1 MNDLNTIRNEIRTAN
16 KTVSE
21 LTRDLRRHK
30 LRRDEINSDIDKYMK
45 LPRHSDS
52 LTLRELKEKL
62 DATDA
67 KIKGLS
73 RDLETAKKQEE
84 QLIKKFASLRD
95 KRRDA
100 VLSTIRELIRKRDAS
115 IAAATEADKE
125 LAEAIDEAEKQNY
138 FLNRFPV
145 LRDGMKI
152 TFNEI
157 SSNWQTVI
165 FSQKTINIAGVEEKV
180 L

>member
-125 LAEAIDEAEKQNY
+125 LAKAIDEANKQNF
-138 FLNRFPV
+138 FLNKFPV
-145 LRDGMKI
+145 IRDNMKL
-152 TFNEI
+152 TFHEVPA
-157 SSNWQTVI
+157 NWESTI
-165 FSQKTINIAGVEEKV
+165 FTQKTVTVGGVTEK